1 MSSTLIDAVKS
12 VFTGPVLSK
21 FSILLGETEGNIEKA
36 VHAAISMVLTDIVHK
51 SYYQEGTNRI
61 WELSRQAAASDFFGN
76 LHELSTGAGGLVP
89 GSILLNKG
97 TDFAK
102 ALLATRTDA
111 VTQEIGRYA
120 GINIPSASFITG
132 IVSFASLDAIGRHI
146 TSSNTDAR
154 GLALWLK
161 TQSDGSLHVIPA
173 GLQVKPA
180 LGISHYPWEKTAVR
194 SRNTA
199 LYILL
204 AMLGIGIIIFIFY
217 RYSHHP
223 DTAVLPVAT
232 DTVVATTAP
241 APAPATTD
249 TLSSPTIRV
258 SLPNGKVLNAYK
270 GGTED
275 RLVSFLNDPKAKL
288 DRDNGN
294 WFDFTKIG
302 FASNSSSLL
311 LESETQLKNIVA
323 ILDAFPKAK
332 IKIGGYCDNTG
343 DSAENIHLSQ
353 QRADNISAKLK
364 DLGAKRTQLTGA
376 KGYGSNY
383 PVGDNAT
390 ATGRTMNRRM
400 SIDVKAK

>member
-21 FSILLGETEGNIEKA
+21 FSILLGEPEGNIEKA
-36 VHAAISMVLTDIVHK
+36 VHGAISIVLTDIVHK

-76 LHELSTGAGGLVP
+76 LHELSAGAGGLVP

-102 ALLATRTDA
+102 ALLATRIDP
-111 VTQEIGRYA
+111 VTHEIGRYA
-120 GINIPSASFITG
+120 GITIPSASFITG
-132 IVSFASLDAIGRHI
+132 IVSFAALDAIGRHI

-161 TQSDGSLHVIPA
+161 TQSEGNLRTIPT

-180 LGISHYPWEKTAVR
+180 LGINHYPWEKTAVR

-199 LYILL
+199 LYIVL
-204 AMLGIGIIIFIFY
+204 ALLGIGIIIFIFY

-223 DTAVLPVAT
+223 DTAALPVAT
-232 DTVVATTAP
+232 DTVVATS

-249 TLSSPTIRV
+249 TVASPAIQV

-275 RLVSFLNDPKAKL
+275 RLVSFLNDRNAKL

-323 ILDAFPKAK
+323 ILGAFPRAK
-332 IKIGGYCDNTG
+332 IKIGGYSDNTG
-343 DSAENIHLSQ
+343 DSTENIRLSQ
-353 QRADNISAKLK
+353 QRADNIEAKLK
-364 DLGAKRTQLTGA
+364 NLGAKSTQLTGA

-383 PVGDNAT
+383 PVGDNGT
-390 ATGRTMNRRM
+390 STGRGMNRRM